1 MMVRYLIINY
11 WKGLDSLMN
20 VKNFLQLPITKDFT
34 VVAGRNGLHKPVQ
47 NVEILDFE
55 FSPDIETVRETIFTP
70 NSVILSSLL
79 FAKQHPDYLLHAVK
93 SLIQLDASA
102 LAYKPVI
109 YNDLPEEVLSLAN
122 AHHFPI
128 LRFGG
133 DEFFEKIILETMAY
147 AKTQDYTF
155 FLETIM
161 KRLIQEEMSDEQ
173 ITSFLQQLNKPFEKY
188 VFVANI
194 QMQSVKNT
202 QWMQPF
208 LQLELLLKT
217 GLICKYKNSIF
228 IIVTNPSQ
236 HFHFENFL
244 NEWLT
249 MYNLSTD
256 QLTIGYSQVHVT
268 QTALHLAVREAFF
281 ARIMAEID
289 MTTSCHYEQLGSE
302 SLLIELHRK
311 DPHFAINYVNSYLRP
326 LLDEKVDTDLLK
338 TAITYIAKKG
348 NIKEVAVAHFC
359 HPNTIRYRMTKIR
372 QLVAPLDNDYVF
384 YERLSAAVKLY
395 LLHSKIKD

>member
-1 MMVRYLIINY
+1 
-11 WKGLDSLMN
+11 MN

-34 VVAGRNGLHKPVQ
+34 VVAGSNGLHKPVQ

-79 FAKQHPDYLLHAVK
+79 FAKQQPEYLLNAVE
-93 SLIQLDASA
+93 SLIQLKASA

-109 YNDLPEEVLSLAN
+109 YNDLPQEVIALAN

-161 KRLIQEEMSDEQ
+161 KRLINEEVSDEQ

-188 VFVANI
+188 LFVANL
-194 QMQSVKNT
+194 QMQSLTNP

-208 LQLELLLKT
+208 LQLEPLLKS
-217 GLICKYKNSIF
+217 GVICKYKNSIF
-228 IIVTNPSQ
+228 ILVTNQSEQ
-236 HFHFENFL
+236 FQFENFL

-249 MYNLSTD
+249 LYNISTD
-256 QLTIGYSQVHVT
+256 ELIVGYSQVHAT
-268 QTALHLAVREAFF
+268 QTEFHLAVREAYF
-281 ARIMAEID
+281 ARIMAEMD
-289 MTTSCHYEQLGSE
+289 MSPTCHYKHLGSDI
-302 SLLIELHRK
+302 LLLELHRK
-311 DPHFAINYVNSYLRP
+311 DPQFARNYVNGYLGP
-326 LLDEKVDTDLLK
+326 LLDEKADADLIN
-338 TAITYIAKKG
+338 TAITYISKKG

-395 LLHSKIKD
+395 LLHSKIAD

>member
-1 MMVRYLIINY
+1 
-11 WKGLDSLMN
+11 MN

-34 VVAGRNGLHKPVQ
+34 VVAGSNGLHKPVQ

-79 FAKQHPDYLLHAVK
+79 FAKQQPEYLLNAVK
-93 SLIQLDASA
+93 SLIQLKASA

-109 YNDLPEEVLSLAN
+109 YNDLPEEVIALAN

-161 KRLIQEEMSDEQ
+161 KRLINEEVSDEQ
-173 ITSFLQQLNKPFEKY
+173 ITSFIQQLNKPFEKY
-188 VFVANI
+188 LFVANL
-194 QMQSVKNT
+194 QMQSLTNP

-208 LQLELLLKT
+208 LQLEPLLKS
-217 GLICKYKNSIF
+217 GVICKYKNSIF
-228 IIVTNPSQ
+228 ILVTNQSEQ
-236 HFHFENFL
+236 FQFEKFL

-249 MYNLSTD
+249 LYNISTD
-256 QLTIGYSQVHVT
+256 ELIIGYSQVHAT
-268 QTALHLAVREAFF
+268 QTEFHLAVREAYF
-281 ARIMAEID
+281 ARIMAEMD
-289 MTTSCHYEQLGSE
+289 MTPTCHYKHLGSDI
-302 SLLIELHRK
+302 LLLELHRK
-311 DPHFAINYVNSYLRP
+311 DPQFARNYVNGYLGP
-326 LLDEKVDTDLLK
+326 LLDEKADADLIN
-338 TAITYIAKKG
+338 TAITYISKKG

-395 LLHSKIKD
+395 LLHSKITD

>member
-1 MMVRYLIINY
+1 
-11 WKGLDSLMN
+11 MN

-34 VVAGRNGLHKPVQ
+34 VVAGSNGLHKPVQ

-79 FAKQHPDYLLHAVK
+79 FAKQQPDYLLNAVK
-93 SLIQLDASA
+93 SLIQLGASA

-109 YNDLPEEVLSLAN
+109 YNDLPEEVLALAN

-147 AKTQDYTF
+147 AKTQDYAF

-161 KRLIQEEMSDEQ
+161 KRLINEEVSDEQ

-188 VFVANI
+188 IFVANL
-194 QMQSVKNT
+194 QMKSLTNAE
-202 QWMQPF
+202 WMQPF
-208 LQLELLLKT
+208 LQLELLLKS
-217 GLICKYKNSIF
+217 GVICKYKNSIF
-228 IIVTNPSQ
+228 ILVTNQSQ
-236 HFHFENFL
+236 HFQFEKLL

-249 MYNLSTD
+249 MYDISTD
-256 QLTIGYSQVHVT
+256 ELIVGYSQVHVT
-268 QTALHLAVREAFF
+268 QNELHLAVREAFF
-281 ARIMAEID
+281 ARIVAEMD
-289 MTTSCHYEQLGSE
+289 MTPTCHYNRLGSDI
-302 SLLIELHRK
+302 LLIELHRK
-311 DPHFAINYVNSYLRP
+311 DPHFVMNYVNAYLGP
-326 LLDEKVDTDLLK
+326 LLDEKADADLIN
-338 TAITYIAKKG
+338 TAITYISKKG

-395 LLHSKIKD
+395 LLHSKIAD

>member
-1 MMVRYLIINY
+1 
-11 WKGLDSLMN
+11 MN

-34 VVAGRNGLHKPVQ
+34 VVAGSNGLHKPVQ

-79 FAKQHPDYLLHAVK
+79 FAKQQPEYLLNAVE
-93 SLIQLDASA
+93 SLIQLKASA

-109 YNDLPEEVLSLAN
+109 YNDLPEEVIALAN

-161 KRLIQEEMSDEQ
+161 KRLINEEVSDEQ

-188 VFVANI
+188 LFVANL
-194 QMQSVKNT
+194 QMQSLTNP

-208 LQLELLLKT
+208 LQLEPLLKS
-217 GLICKYKNSIF
+217 GVICKYKNSIF
-228 IIVTNPSQ
+228 ILVTNQSEQ
-236 HFHFENFL
+236 FQFENFL
-244 NEWLT
+244 KEWLT
-249 MYNLSTD
+249 LYNISTD
-256 QLTIGYSQVHVT
+256 ELIVGYSQVHAT
-268 QTALHLAVREAFF
+268 QTEFHLAVREAYF
-281 ARIMAEID
+281 ARIMAEMD
-289 MTTSCHYEQLGSE
+289 MTPTCHYKHLGSDI
-302 SLLIELHRK
+302 LLLELHRK
-311 DPHFAINYVNSYLRP
+311 DPQFARNYVNGYLGP
-326 LLDEKVDTDLLK
+326 LLDEKADADLIN
-338 TAITYIAKKG
+338 TAITYISKKG

-395 LLHSKIKD
+395 LLHSKIAD

>member
-1 MMVRYLIINY
+1 
-11 WKGLDSLMN
+11 MN

-34 VVAGRNGLHKPVQ
+34 VVAGSNGLHKPVQ

-79 FAKQHPDYLLHAVK
+79 FAKQQPEYLLNAVK
-93 SLIQLDASA
+93 SLIQLKASA

-109 YNDLPEEVLSLAN
+109 YNDLPEEVIALAN

-161 KRLIQEEMSDEQ
+161 KRLINEEVSDEQ

-188 VFVANI
+188 LFVANL
-194 QMQSVKNT
+194 QMQSLTNP

-208 LQLELLLKT
+208 LQLEPLLKS
-217 GLICKYKNSIF
+217 GVICKYKNSIF
-228 IIVTNPSQ
+228 ILVTNQSEQ
-236 HFHFENFL
+236 FQFEKFL

-249 MYNLSTD
+249 LYDISTD
-256 QLTIGYSQVHVT
+256 KLIVGYSQVHAT
-268 QTALHLAVREAFF
+268 QTEFHLAVREAYF
-281 ARIMAEID
+281 ARIMAEIEL
-289 MTTSCHYEQLGSE
+289 TPTCHYKHLGSDI
-302 SLLIELHRK
+302 LLLELHRK
-311 DPHFAINYVNSYLRP
+311 DPQFARNYVNGYLGP
-326 LLDEKVDTDLLK
+326 LLDEKADADLIN
-338 TAITYIAKKG
+338 TAITYISKKG

-395 LLHSKIKD
+395 LLHSKIAD

>member
-1 MMVRYLIINY
+1 
-11 WKGLDSLMN
+11 MN

-34 VVAGRNGLHKPVQ
+34 VVAGSNGLHKPVQ

-55 FSPDIETVRETIFTP
+55 FSPDIHTVRETIFTP

-79 FAKQHPDYLLHAVK
+79 FAKQQPDYLVNAVK
-93 SLIQLDASA
+93 NLIQLEASA

-109 YNDLPEEVLSLAN
+109 YNELPEEVLALAN

-161 KRLIQEEMSDEQ
+161 KRLINEDVSAEQ

-188 VFVANI
+188 VFVANF
-194 QMQSVKNT
+194 QMQAVSNT

-208 LQLELLLKT
+208 LQLEPLLKT
-217 GLICKYKNSIF
+217 GVICKYKNSLF
-228 IIVTNPSQ
+228 ILMTNLSQ
-236 HFHFENFL
+236 HFQFEKFL

-249 MYNLSTD
+249 MYDISTD
-256 QLTIGYSQVHVT
+256 KLTVGYSQVHIT
-268 QTALHLAVREAFF
+268 QTALHLAVREAFA
-281 ARIMAEID
+281 ARLMAEID
-289 MTTSCHYEQLGSE
+289 MTPTCHYTRLGSD

-311 DPHFAINYVNSYLRP
+311 DPQFAMHYVKNYLGP
-326 LLDEKVDTDLLK
+326 LLDEKIDTDFIN
-338 TAITYIAKKG
+338 TAITYIVKKG

-395 LLHSKIKD
+395 LLHSKIAE

>member
-1 MMVRYLIINY
+1 
-11 WKGLDSLMN
+11 MN

-34 VVAGRNGLHKPVQ
+34 VVAGSNGLHKPVQ

-55 FSPDIETVRETIFTP
+55 FSPDIHTVRETIFTP

-79 FAKQHPDYLLHAVK
+79 FAKQQPDYLLNAVK
-93 SLIQLDASA
+93 SLIQLEASA

-109 YNDLPEEVLSLAN
+109 YNDLPEEVLALAN

-161 KRLIQEEMSDEQ
+161 KRLINEDISAEQ

-188 VFVANI
+188 VFVANF
-194 QMQSVKNT
+194 QMQTVPNA

-208 LQLELLLKT
+208 LQLEPLLKT
-217 GLICKYKNSIF
+217 GVICKYKNSLF
-228 IIVTNPSQ
+228 ILMTNLSQ
-236 HFHFENFL
+236 HFQFEKFL

-249 MYNLSTD
+249 MYDISTD
-256 QLTIGYSQVHVT
+256 KLTVGYSQVHIT

-281 ARIMAEID
+281 ARLMAEID
-289 MTTSCHYEQLGSE
+289 MTPTCHYTQLGSD

-311 DPHFAINYVNSYLRP
+311 DSQFAMNYVKNYLGP
-326 LLDEKVDTDLLK
+326 LLDEKVDTDFIN

-395 LLHSKIKD
+395 LLHSKIAD

>member
-1 MMVRYLIINY
+1 
-11 WKGLDSLMN
+11 MN

-34 VVAGRNGLHKPVQ
+34 VVAGSNGLHKPVQ

-79 FAKQHPDYLLHAVK
+79 FAKQQPEYLLNAVE
-93 SLIQLDASA
+93 SLIQLKASA

-109 YNDLPEEVLSLAN
+109 YNDLPEEVIALAN

-161 KRLIQEEMSDEQ
+161 KRLINEEVSDEQ

-188 VFVANI
+188 LFVANL
-194 QMQSVKNT
+194 QMQSLTNP

-208 LQLELLLKT
+208 LQLEPLLKS
-217 GLICKYKNSIF
+217 GVICKYKNSIF
-228 IIVTNPSQ
+228 ILVTNQSEQ
-236 HFHFENFL
+236 FQFENFL

-249 MYNLSTD
+249 LYNISTD
-256 QLTIGYSQVHVT
+256 ELIVGYSQVHAT
-268 QTALHLAVREAFF
+268 QTEFHLAVREAYF
-281 ARIMAEID
+281 ARIMAEMD
-289 MTTSCHYEQLGSE
+289 MTPTCHYKHLGSDI
-302 SLLIELHRK
+302 LLLELHRK
-311 DPHFAINYVNSYLRP
+311 DPQFARNYVNGYLGP
-326 LLDEKVDTDLLK
+326 LLDEKADADLIN
-338 TAITYIAKKG
+338 TAITYISKKG

-395 LLHSKIKD
+395 LLHSKITD

>member
-1 MMVRYLIINY
+1 
-11 WKGLDSLMN
+11 MN

-34 VVAGRNGLHKPVQ
+34 VVAGSNGLHKPVQ

-79 FAKQHPDYLLHAVK
+79 FAKQQPEYLLNAVK
-93 SLIQLDASA
+93 SLIQLKASA
-102 LAYKPVI
+102 LAFKPVI
-109 YNDLPEEVLSLAN
+109 YNDLPEEVIALAN

-161 KRLIQEEMSDEQ
+161 NRLINEEVSDEQ

-188 VFVANI
+188 LFVANL
-194 QMQSVKNT
+194 QMQSLTNP

-208 LQLELLLKT
+208 LQLEPLLKS
-217 GLICKYKNSIF
+217 GVICKYKNSIF
-228 IIVTNPSQ
+228 ILVTNQSEQ
-236 HFHFENFL
+236 FQFEKFL

-249 MYNLSTD
+249 LYNISTD
-256 QLTIGYSQVHVT
+256 ELIVGYSQVHAT
-268 QTALHLAVREAFF
+268 QTEFHLAVREAYF
-281 ARIMAEID
+281 ARIMAEMD
-289 MTTSCHYEQLGSE
+289 MTPTCHYKHLGSDI
-302 SLLIELHRK
+302 LLLELHRK
-311 DPHFAINYVNSYLRP
+311 DPQFARNYVNGYLGP
-326 LLDEKVDTDLLK
+326 LLDEKADADLIN
-338 TAITYIAKKG
+338 TAITYISKKG

-395 LLHSKIKD
+395 LLHSKITD

>member
-1 MMVRYLIINY
+1 
-11 WKGLDSLMN
+11 MN

-34 VVAGRNGLHKPVQ
+34 VVAGSNGLHKPVQ

-55 FSPDIETVRETIFTP
+55 FSPDIHTVRETIFTP

-79 FAKQHPDYLLHAVK
+79 FAKQQPDYLVNAVK
-93 SLIQLDASA
+93 NLIQLEASA

-109 YNDLPEEVLSLAN
+109 YNDLPEEVLALAN

-161 KRLIQEEMSDEQ
+161 KRLINEDVSAEQ

-188 VFVANI
+188 VFVANF
-194 QMQSVKNT
+194 QMQAVSNT
-202 QWMQPF
+202 QWMQLF
-208 LQLELLLKT
+208 LQLEPLLKT
-217 GLICKYKNSIF
+217 GVICKYKNSLF
-228 IIVTNPSQ
+228 ILMTNLSQ
-236 HFHFENFL
+236 HFQFEKFL

-249 MYNLSTD
+249 MYDISTD
-256 QLTIGYSQVHVT
+256 KLTVGYSQVHIT
-268 QTALHLAVREAFF
+268 QTALHLAVREAFA
-281 ARIMAEID
+281 ARLMAEID
-289 MTTSCHYEQLGSE
+289 MTPTCHYTQLGSD

-311 DPHFAINYVNSYLRP
+311 DPQFAMHYVKNYLGP
-326 LLDEKVDTDLLK
+326 LLDEKIDTDFIN

-359 HPNTIRYRMTKIR
+359 HPNTIRYRITKIR

-395 LLHSKIKD
+395 LLHSKIAD

>member
-1 MMVRYLIINY
+1 
-11 WKGLDSLMN
+11 MN

-34 VVAGRNGLHKPVQ
+34 VVAGSNGLHKPVQ

-55 FSPDIETVRETIFTP
+55 FSPDIHTVRETIFTP

-79 FAKQHPDYLLHAVK
+79 FAKQQPDYLVNAVK
-93 SLIQLDASA
+93 NLIQLEASA

-109 YNDLPEEVLSLAN
+109 YNELPEEVLALAN

-161 KRLIQEEMSDEQ
+161 KRLINEDVSAEQ

-188 VFVANI
+188 VFVANF
-194 QMQSVKNT
+194 QMQAVSNA
-202 QWMQPF
+202 QWMQSF
-208 LQLELLLKT
+208 LQLEPLLKT
-217 GLICKYKNSIF
+217 GVICKYKNSLF
-228 IIVTNPSQ
+228 ILMTNLSQ
-236 HFHFENFL
+236 HFQFEKFL

-249 MYNLSTD
+249 IYDISTD
-256 QLTIGYSQVHVT
+256 KLTVGYSQVHST
-268 QTALHLAVREAFF
+268 QTALHLAVREAFA
-281 ARIMAEID
+281 ARLMAEID
-289 MTTSCHYEQLGSE
+289 MTPTCHYTQLGSD

-311 DPHFAINYVNSYLRP
+311 DPQFAMHYVKNYLGP
-326 LLDEKVDTDLLK
+326 LLDEKVDTDFIN

-359 HPNTIRYRMTKIR
+359 HPNTIRYRMAKIR

-395 LLHSKIKD
+395 LLHSKIAE